1 MTCITKAEEQR
12 STGDDRLR
20 QKTVHITS
28 TLNNLPNLNK
38 EKTHHLEI
46 NVTSYSHRVFAAL
59 RKNDGVDGEQL

>member
-1 MTCITKAEEQR
+1 MTCITKAEEQA

-28 TLNNLPNLNK
+28 TLSNLPNIE
-38 EKTHHLEI
+38 EKAHHLEI

-59 RKNDGVDGEQL
+59 RKNDGVDGDQL